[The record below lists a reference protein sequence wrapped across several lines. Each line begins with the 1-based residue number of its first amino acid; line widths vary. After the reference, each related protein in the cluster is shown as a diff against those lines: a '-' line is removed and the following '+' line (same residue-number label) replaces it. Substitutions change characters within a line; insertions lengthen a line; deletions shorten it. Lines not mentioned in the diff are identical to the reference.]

1 MSHCETASSS
11 TIVPNWSLGFS
22 LELRSSQ
29 ELERLKAEIAEQMV
43 RSDGRNSLKRHVWG
57 WFQGGRGR
65 TGHRVPQSFPHMEQ

>member
-1 MSHCETASSS
+1 MSHCENASSS

-65 TGHRVPQSFPHMEQ
+65 TGHRVP